1 MAFVI
6 GMNSGSSFDG
16 IDAVLFEI
24 EFGEDGQPVR
34 PRFIDGLAYDW
45 PPEVEALILP
55 AFENKATLFELTRIN
70 YVAGAVYAKAAQAL
84 LAKTGIDPRDVLCIG
99 VDGQTLYQEPPD
111 RPRIEAMAPDADL
124 VDWWLD
130 GPYACG
136 TFIGESGVIAAHTGV
151 PTVTHFRP
159 GDHALGG
166 TGAPLMQYFDWVSFR
181 DIGPIL
187 TLNIGGIANC
197 HLANKDRADMR
208 AFDTGPGNVMIDHSM
223 RVLYDR
229 GYDKDGEVAASGEVH
244 QELIEYLLD
253 HPYYGRKPPRSA
265 WRLDFGSSYADRML
279 ETWKHLPPEDI
290 IATLTRFTAIS
301 ITKAITEF
309 IGDISGVDTLICSG
323 GGTRNPVLMGHLS
336 ELVPVRVTTSDEYGI
351 PAQFKEAIKF
361 GTLSFATMNLLA
373 NNIPACSGASDFAVL
388 GKIQWPPQMVRAFP
402 DPDEKV
408 TVPADCR
415 EQARTGTTEGSRAPR
430 GSNGVNDE

>member
-24 EFGEDGQPVR
+24 GFGPDGQPVR

-45 PPEVEALILP
+45 PPEVEERILP
-55 AFENKATLFELTRIN
+55 IFENQATIFELTRIN

-84 LAKTGIDPRDVLCIG
+84 LAKTGANPKDILCIG
-99 VDGQTLYQEPPD
+99 VDGQTVYQEPPN
-111 RPRIEAMAPDADL
+111 RPAIAAMPPDADL
-124 VDWWLD
+124 VSWWLD

-136 TFIGESGVIAAHTGV
+136 TFIGESGVIAAHTGIPV
-151 PTVTHFRP
+151 VNQFRP
-159 GDHALGG
+159 ADHALGG

-197 HLANKDRADMR
+197 HLANRDRADMR

-223 RVLYDR
+223 RRLY
-229 GYDKDGEVAASGEVH
+229 GQGLDKDGAVAASGQIH
-244 QELIEYLLD
+244 SELIEYLLN
-253 HPYYGRKPPRSA
+253 HPFYSRKPPRSA
-265 WRLDFGSSYADRML
+265 WRLDFGSAYADKML
-279 ETWKHLPPEDI
+279 EDWKHLPPEDV

-301 ITKAITEF
+301 ITKAITDPRF
-309 IGDISGVDTLICSG
+309 VDITGVDTLICSG
-323 GGTRNPVLMGHLS
+323 GGTRNPVLMRHLA
-336 ELVPVRVTTSDEYGI
+336 ELAPVRVTTSDEYGI

-361 GTLSFATMNLLA
+361 GTLGFATMNLLA
-373 NNIPACSGASDFAVL
+373 NNIPACSGATDFAIL
-388 GKIQWPPQMVRAFP
+388 GKTAWPPQMARAFP
-402 DPDEKV
+402 VAGEKV
-408 TVPADCR
+408 PVPADCR
-415 EQARTGTTEGSRAPR
+415 
-430 GSNGVNDE
+430 